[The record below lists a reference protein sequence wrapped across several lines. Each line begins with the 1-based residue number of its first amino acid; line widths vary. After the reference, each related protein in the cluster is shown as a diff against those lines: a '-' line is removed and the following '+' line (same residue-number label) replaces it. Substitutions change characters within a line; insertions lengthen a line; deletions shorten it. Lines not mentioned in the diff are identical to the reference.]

1 MKAAGAQIDDDFGKS
16 AVFST
21 YTPAGQVLQNPQA
34 KAVVRRFIPMVA
46 MLTDDIVTEIS
57 AFNLRELAKMHGR
70 LLRLSSK
77 KLDKIDRALSEIPLV
92 SKNSLSTAS
101 ESFDEH
107 TQVLKGNQ
115 ITQIMAKVFFTRRDC
130 AAMLDSDLLKGEANA
145 APRLGDEIIRD
156 SFSTAWQIQ
165 RAGPD
170 GFRFK
175 ELTLE
180 GPQETSASY
189 MSFYLNSPQD
199 LDNLLVE
206 PNVPKLYLNLETA
219 CCLQVLLNGKE
230 IFIQKTD
237 PVKSV
242 KSQIPLL
249 LGRGSNH
256 ILIKVVKMDTD
267 FVVKAFL
274 TSSHEGFIEK
284 LTGQV
289 KH

>member
-1 MKAAGAQIDDDFGKS
+1 
-16 AVFST
+16 
-21 YTPAGQVLQNPQA
+21 
-34 KAVVRRFIPMVA
+34 
-46 MLTDDIVTEIS
+46 
-57 AFNLRELAKMHGR
+57 
-70 LLRLSSK
+70 
-77 KLDKIDRALSEIPLV
+77 
-92 SKNSLSTAS
+92 
-101 ESFDEH
+101 
-107 TQVLKGNQ
+107 
-115 ITQIMAKVFFTRRDC
+115 
-130 AAMLDSDLLKGEANA
+130 
-145 APRLGDEIIRD
+145 
-156 SFSTAWQIQ
+156 
-165 RAGPD
+165 
-170 GFRFK
+170 
-175 ELTLE
+175 
-180 GPQETSASY
+180 
-189 MSFYLNSPQD
+189 